1 MSEYL
6 SGKQASVILG
16 ISQNTLR
23 KYANLKKINTIL
35 TPGGQ
40 RRYDVNS
47 YLKRSF
53 KKKRLK
59 ICYCRVSSQGQ
70 KDDLVRQVNMMS
82 QKYPNHIIISDVGS
96 GINFK
101 RPGLRK
107 IINYAILGRLEE
119 LVVAHKDRLCRI
131 GYDLIEYILLNYS
144 NTQIITDIQSIE
156 SDSER
161 ITKDLL
167 EIITVYGAKLN
178 GKRKYKKV

>member
-1 MSEYL
+1 
-6 SGKQASVILG
+6 
-16 ISQNTLR
+16 
-23 KYANLKKINTIL
+23 
-35 TPGGQ
+35 
-40 RRYDVNS
+40 
-47 YLKRSF
+47 
-53 KKKRLK
+53 
-59 ICYCRVSSQGQ
+59 
-70 KDDLVRQVNMMS
+70 MMS
-82 QKYPNHIIISDVGS
+82 QKYPNHIIISDIGS

-131 GYDLIEYILLNYS
+131 GYDLIEYILLTYS
-144 NTQIITDIQSIE
+144 HTKIITDIQSIE